1 MPEQK
6 KISLELLSIPSL
18 NLYNSVTDVKPD
30 ILLRKDSAFG
40 WVKSLCSPQPN
51 LNTKKKKKNRDKQI
65 TPYTSPLKRLSHC
78 RCSLQTEETA
88 ENRLRK
94 VKVLLWRVT
103 PPTIIIWK
111 S

>member
-1 MPEQK
+1 MGETEFPNKTRHPFAKGFCLWVGEK
-6 KISLELLSIPSL
+6 PLFTSAKLE
-18 NLYNSVTDVKPD
+18 K
-30 ILLRKDSAFG
+30 
-40 WVKSLCSPQPN
+40 
-51 LNTKKKKKNRDKQI
+51 KKKKKNRDKQI

-103 PPTIIIWK
+103 PPTIIVWK